1 MRVTRGGAWGPAA
14 HGHGAAPP
22 GCAPAPPSGP
32 TTTDAPPAGGQA
44 GRPWSRREGVERRGP
59 YGGCRTEGAE
69 RRVSGGGSGRVGVVR
84 TLSRPGSADQLAG
97 VRRVPLARMG
107 LALQPLLHVRVV
119 QLERRA
125 LRADPRHLEEVVP
138 GRRRGGGPLQRA
150 AVPPGV
156 VAQSQL

>member
-1 MRVTRGGAWGPAA
+1 MRVTWGGAWGPAA

-32 TTTDAPPAGGQA
+32 MTTDAPPPGGQA
-44 GRPWSRREGVERRGP
+44 GRPWSRREG
-59 YGGCRTEGAE
+59 AE
-69 RRVSGGGSGRVGVVR
+69 RRVSSGGSGRVGVVR
-84 TLSRPGSADQLAG
+84 TLSRPGPPDQLTG

-138 GRRRGGGPLQRA
+138 GRRRGGGPLQRG

-156 VAQSQL
+156 VAESQT

>member
-32 TTTDAPPAGGQA
+32 TPTDAPPAGGQA
-44 GRPWSRREGVERRGP
+44 GRPGMAPSRAPPRACEGWEGGGP
-59 YGGCRTEGAE
+59 Y
-69 RRVSGGGSGRVGVVR
+69 SGRVGVVR
-84 TLSRPGSADQLAG
+84 TLPRPGSADQLAG

-119 QLERRA
+119 KLERRA

-138 GRRRGGGPLQRA
+138 GRRRGGRPLQRV

-156 VAQSQL
+156 VAQR